1 MIVAAVHEAYLG
13 ELQDKYTQYLG
24 VSTRDVLDRLLDC
37 YGKINPSNII
47 NNDEKMKQPMDISQ
61 PIS

>member
-13 ELQDKYTQYLG
+13 ELRDEYTEYLG
-24 VSTRDVLDRLLDC
+24 VSTRVMLDHLLDH
-37 YGKINPSNII
+37 YRKITPSNVI